1 MQGEQDL
8 NHASTGLSRRRLV
21 KTAGNA
27 AWAAPVIVAASAAP
41 AYASSGSAA
50 VLQAPAPSVSLLGNA
65 ITIRSRYQNIGTGP
79 ADSMTVTVTVTAS
92 VGSITASEPVMEND
106 AFAFASQ
113 SGNATTRAYTFV
125 KVAPQIAV
133 GDNATLA
140 FTYAH
145 IAAPGTSQRAANVSL
160 APVVP
165 PPSSAQATSGNY
177 TSNEQPA
184 NTAEA
189 AVLVSPYLATFRTTP
204 TTMDLA
210 CNWRNLGT
218 GTSPSMDVVV
228 TLTASVGT
236 LTMDAIAMNDAAF
249 ELVEPVQSA
258 GNQMV
263 LTFRKVAPPI
273 PVDGNSTLD
282 FRFGFTPVAGVRTI
296 EANVVPS
303 VPAPH
308 SATASYRSLPG

>member
-1 MQGEQDL
+1 M
-8 NHASTGLSRRRLV
+8 ASENRPDATRRTVVR
-21 KTAGNA
+21 TAATA
-27 AWAAPVIVAASAAP
+27 AWTAPVIVAASAAP
-41 AYASSGSAA
+41 VYAATPSAA
-50 VLQAPAPSVSLLGNA
+50 VLQAPAPTVSLLGNA
-65 ITIRSRYQNIGTGP
+65 ITIRSSYQNLGTGP
-79 ADSMTVTVTVTAS
+79 ADSMSVTVTVTAT

-106 AFAFASQ
+106 TFAFVSQ
-113 SGNATTRAYTFV
+113 SGNATERVYTFV
-125 KVAPQIAV
+125 KVAPQIAA
-133 GDNATLA
+133 GDDATLA

-145 IAAPGTSQRAANVSL
+145 IAAPGTSQRAATVSL

-165 PPSSAQATSGNY
+165 PPSTAQATSGNY
-177 TSNEQPA
+177 TSSEQPG
-184 NTAEA
+184 NTADA

-204 TTMDLA
+204 TTMELA

-236 LTMDAIAMNDAAF
+236 LTMDPIAMNNNAF
-249 ELVEPVQSA
+249 ELVDRVQSS
-258 GNQMV
+258 GSQMV
-263 LTFRKVAPPI
+263 LTFAKVDPQI

-282 FRFGFTPVAGVRTI
+282 FEFGFTPLAGVRAI